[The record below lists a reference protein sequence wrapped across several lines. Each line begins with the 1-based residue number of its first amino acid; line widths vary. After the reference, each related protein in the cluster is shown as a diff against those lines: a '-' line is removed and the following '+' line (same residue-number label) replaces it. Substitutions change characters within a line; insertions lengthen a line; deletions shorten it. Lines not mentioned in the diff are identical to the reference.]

1 MEKLYVLIFWYKR
14 NSKQRAFQIQ
24 TDLEYTPLRLLGL
37 PVIRKWRI
45 NTFEETEIPL
55 VTISI

>member
-14 NSKQRAFQIQ
+14 NSKQRAVQIQ
-24 TDLEYTPLRLLGL
+24 TDLEDTPLRLLGL

-45 NTFEETEIPL
+45 NTFEEIEIPL